1 MNEEK
6 KIVFPCRK
14 CHKNISVS
22 RSEVEESIRSKGCFE
37 CPYCKVK
44 NTKTADVYSRL

>member
-22 RSEVEESIRSKGCFE
+22 RSEVEESIQSKGSFD
-37 CPYCKVK
+37 CPYCKAK
-44 NTKTADVYSRL
+44 NTKAADVYSKL